1 MHGRDRR
8 HNRTG
13 ILATLVGAG
22 VALMIVGS
30 AAQQQ
35 GGGGQA
41 AGGGRGGG
49 GNNFANN
56 FTGKITVGETSAM
69 RMSRIKF
76 EAGARTNWHL
86 HATGQLLLIEEGK
99 GRVYEVGGQIV
110 DLAMGKPYYTQPNVL
125 HWHGAAPDSPATQF
139 SVYSGSLEWKEAVTD
154 DEYTGKK
161 RR

>member
-1 MHGRDRR
+1 MRGQDRR
-8 HNRTG
+8 HNRIG
-13 ILATLVGAG
+13 ILASLVGAG
-22 VALMIVGS
+22 VALMIVGM

-35 GGGGQA
+35 GGGQA

-86 HATGQLLLIEEGK
+86 HATGQLLLVEEGK

-110 DLAMGKPYYTQPNVL
+110 DLPMGKPYYTQPNVL

-161 RR
+161 KR

>member
-13 ILATLVGAG
+13 ILTSLVGAG
-22 VALMIVGS
+22 IALMIVGA

-35 GGGGQA
+35 GGQPA
-41 AGGGRGGG
+41 AGGRGGG
-49 GNNFANN
+49 GGNNFSNN

-76 EAGARTNWHL
+76 DAGARTNWHL
-86 HATGQLLLIEEGK
+86 HATGQLLLVEEGK
-99 GRVYEVGGQIV
+99 GRVYEVGGQVV
-110 DLAMGKPYYTQPNVL
+110 DLPAGKPYYTQANVL

-161 RR
+161 KR